1 MMRPWSWLSQRRR
14 PRLAVVLSGG
24 ANLGAFQVG
33 VIDVLARA
41 GIEPDLLVG
50 TSVGAVNAAFWAFHP
65 GTDVGATLRQIW
77 LGVNRTVLLGGH
89 PVLALPRL
97 LRGRSL
103 FADDGLA
110 RLVRTTLPPGAR
122 VEQAVCPLN
131 IVVTRALE
139 GTREVIRSGP
149 LETAILASAAIPGIF
164 PPVEIDGSFYVDGGL
179 VANCD
184 LQAVVEAGIHQA
196 LAVDVMAGGFDK
208 PPTDIVESATR
219 AVTFMIARQTE
230 TEMQL
235 WGPRLRL
242 AMVRAR
248 LTIPARVDNFTHTPV
263 LIDLGRAAGER
274 LLAEH
279 LDSRFR
285 VRPGLVELELPEAVS
300 GPLAAAGQSAAE
312 SSTDQTEVGPSWRDK
327 GGGRA
332 PTATCRR

>member
-1 MMRPWSWLSQRRR
+1 MRRPWSWLRWRRP

-65 GTDVGATLRQIW
+65 GSEVGARLREVW
-77 LGVNRTVLLGGH
+77 LGVNRSVLLGGH

-97 LRGRSL
+97 LRGRDL
-103 FADDGLA
+103 FADAGLVQ
-110 RLVRTTLPPGAR
+110 LLRTTLPPGAR
-122 VEQAVCPLN
+122 VEDAAYPLN

-139 GTREVIRSGP
+139 GTREVIRRGP
-149 LETAILASAAIPGIF
+149 LEAAILASGAIPGIF
-164 PPVEIDGSFYVDGGL
+164 PPVGIDGSFYVDGGL

-184 LQAVVEAGIHQA
+184 LQAVVEAGIEQA
-196 LAVDVMAGGFDK
+196 VAVDVMAGGFDQ
-208 PPTDIVESATR
+208 PATNILESATR

-230 TEMQL
+230 MEMQL

-248 LTIPARVDNFTHTPV
+248 LPIPAGVDNFMHTQV
-263 LIDLGRAAGER
+263 LIDLGRTAGER

-279 LDSRFR
+279 LDSNFR
-285 VRPGLVELELPEAVS
+285 VRPGILELKLPEAAPEPPAEAGRSLVEAS
-300 GPLAAAGQSAAE
+300 THQTDLGTELAG
-312 SSTDQTEVGPSWRDK
+312 
-327 GGGRA
+327 
-332 PTATCRR
+332 